1 LTDNSGGGGREV
13 GGTSC
18 AEAGTSCAEAG
29 TSCAEGT
36 SAKTSAETQGGRASW
51 RAGEC

>member
-1 LTDNSGGGGREV
+1 LTDNGGGGRDA

-18 AEAGTSCAEAG
+18 AEAG
-29 TSCAEGT
+29 GT
-36 SAKTSAETQGGRASW
+36 SAKTSAETQGGRAAW